1 MSDHSEVPETIT
13 GYLYD
18 DYGNYTETREFD
30 PYGGFPLNV
39 TLTPPPETPEGKFAV
54 YLYPNWYVW
63 DEKAKPAPPPP
74 PPPIEEWQVDQE
86 KERRVAMGFVYG
98 GKAFQTNSQSQMN
111 DILGKMADAIA
122 YITVDQGDLT
132 SLRWSDPRYDF
143 AWQAADGTYV
153 PMTAPECLAFTR
165 AAVRRKE
172 ALVGAAQALKAMSPI
187 PMDYWSPDHWPDM
200 DAINSV
206 AARK

>member
-1 MSDHSEVPETIT
+1 MSDQSEVPETIT

-74 PPPIEEWQVDQE
+74 PPPIEGWQVDQE
-86 KERRVAMGFVYG
+86 KERRVAMGFVYN

-111 DILGKMADAIA
+111 DILGKMADAMAAIL
-122 YITVDQGDLT
+122 IDQVDPA
-132 SLRWSDPRYDF
+132 SLKWSDPDHDF
-143 AWQAADGTYV
+143 YWSAADGSLV
-153 PMTAPECLAFTR
+153 PMTAPECLEFTR

-172 ALVGAAQALKAMSPI
+172 KLVAAALVLKAMSPI
-187 PMDYWSPDHWPDM
+187 PVDYYMDSYWPAMEVTSK
-200 DAINSV
+200 